1 MKFIIKENQLEKVSA
16 KKKAIILSKLF
27 DSFYPN
33 LSQSEITKSDIDIKN
48 DESDELIFYYRPKS
62 GEFFVSLII
71 LQKLYEKTGLPFL
84 NYESVKTNKRHEF
97 DEIIKEFA
105 KYHFG
110 FNNVEDV
117 YFHWY

>member
-33 LSQSEITKSDIDIKN
+33 LSQSEVTRDEIDIK
-48 DESDELIFYYRPKS
+48 DGVSDELIFYYRPRS
-62 GEFFVSLII
+62 GEFFVSSHI
-71 LQKLYEKTGLPFL
+71 LQKLYENTGLPFL
-84 NYESVKTNKRHEF
+84 NYETVKTNKRQEF

-105 KYHFG
+105 KHHFG

-117 YFHWY
+117 YFHWH